1 MNTKRVVYMVTYKDD
16 QHKTHI
22 TMVEGFSAVKFLE
35 DRFDNVYFEKIEN
48 YPMISQ
54 VTAQEEFFIASFMMG
69 WTRPVR

>member
-54 VTAQEEFFIASFMMG
+54 ATA
-69 WTRPVR
+69 